1 MKFCFFETLHAAS
14 ARGFPPNCMKLT
26 KFLLLA
32 TCAGAVATSQATAQF
47 FQIGSQ
53 ASPAN
58 PPAGTNINVW
68 PMNGAENPPNAIDNL
83 NNTKYLNFGETNTG
97 YIVTA
102 TGGVPTIATG
112 IAFVT
117 GNDHPDRD
125 PATYSLFGSNSVI
138 LSSNPTA
145 GQLFSLSNFTLIS
158 SGTLSLPG
166 VPGNNTDQRGV
177 AASTS
182 FSNTVAYSTYL
193 LYFPTVKDAG
203 LANSMQVAEAAITGA
218 GGTRLTPPGSPIGG
232 GQLIPEPA
240 SAALLALTSGLV
252 LLRRRRA

>member
-1 MKFCFFETLHAAS
+1 
-14 ARGFPPNCMKLT
+14 MKLT
-26 KFLLLA
+26 KSLVFA
-32 TCAGAVATSQATAQF
+32 AVAGAFAISHAIAQQQF

-53 ASPAN
+53 AITN

-68 PMNGAENPPNAIDNL
+68 PANGAESPPNAIDNL

-97 YIVTA
+97 YIVTP
-102 TGGVPTIATG
+102 TGAAPTIATG

-125 PATYSLFGSNSVI
+125 PATYSLFGSNSVVLTSI
-138 LSSNPTA
+138 PAA
-145 GQLFSLSNFTLIS
+145 GQIFSLSDFTLIS

-182 FSNTVAYSTYL
+182 FANTVPYVTYL
-193 LYFPTVKDAG
+193 LYFPTVKDAV

-218 GGTRLTPPGSPIGG
+218 GGIRLTPVGSLING

-240 SAALLALTSGLV
+240 AAALMALTSGLA

>member
-1 MKFCFFETLHAAS
+1 
-14 ARGFPPNCMKLT
+14 MKLT

-32 TCAGAVATSQATAQF
+32 ACAGAVATSQATAQF